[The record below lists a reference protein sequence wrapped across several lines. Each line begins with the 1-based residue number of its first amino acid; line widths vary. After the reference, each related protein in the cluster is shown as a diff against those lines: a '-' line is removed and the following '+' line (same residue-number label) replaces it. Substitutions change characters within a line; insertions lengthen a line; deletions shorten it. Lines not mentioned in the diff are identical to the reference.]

1 MPYTLVTV
9 VTPSEPTGDPRGAN
23 PFGRQLPGPFAGL
36 RGIGSH
42 LARLSEP
49 RGRPLLVLFA
59 VFDYAIKAII
69 GFPSGSVNLASPGR
83 ADWVNSRFVA
93 IGPVITGSVG

>member
-9 VTPSEPTGDPRGAN
+9 VTPSEPTGDPPPAN
-23 PFGRQLPGPFAGL
+23 PFGRRLPGPFAGL

-42 LARLSEP
+42 LPRLSEP

-59 VFDYAIKAII
+59 VFAYEVARII
-69 GFPSGSVNLASPGR
+69 GSHARAVKFVRRLMILEGHGTPSAADASGC
-83 ADWVNSRFVA
+83 
-93 IGPVITGSVG
+93 